1 MPPPEGTTTVIIV
14 DPLSEEQR
22 READILAVEL
32 AQILEDNGLSA
43 RVPLLHSPLVDLVL
57 AEDPPSDMLAVADDV
72 HRLNELRQ
80 IPGARFGLYQRLP
93 AH

>member
-1 MPPPEGTTTVIIV
+1 MR
-14 DPLSEEQR
+14 LR
-22 READILAVEL
+22 HHAAA

-43 RVPLLHSPLVDLVL
+43 KVPLLRSPLVDLVL
-57 AEDPPSDMLAVADDV
+57 AEDPPSDVLAVADDV